1 VSRALTLAVVLLGGL
16 AAPLLA
22 QNAVIRGRVMAPGVG
37 TPVSGA
43 DVIVS
48 GTARRAETDSTGWF
62 ELRDLAPGSVEL
74 LIREPGYEPA
84 RVRLSLAP
92 GEVKTLSVL
101 LVPATPIVDPITVTA
116 TRDPRSLS
124 SVAAAVSVADS
135 QAIQSDRTV
144 GLDESLRMMPGVQA
158 RSRYGTDDV
167 NLGIR
172 GSAARGRQA
181 VRGVAVL
188 LDGVPLSEPDG
199 AARLDLIELA
209 AARQVEVVRGPVSA
223 LYAGSASGVVNV
235 ISRSGHDSPGVTL
248 QAQGGSYGF
257 EKYVGQAG
265 AVIDTG
271 QGSVYLAGSYTKAD
285 NYRAHSAGS
294 VARGLLR
301 TDFHFPSRTD
311 LTLDAEGSRLDTDL
325 PGSLNQTQF
334 DANPD
339 AAAPSA
345 VSLGFGRADSRYRAG
360 ARLVQGLG
368 ASGNTEASAYGYYGG
383 RTLYFPTQRWIV
395 DLNFQRTQVGARY
408 RAARVGGAA
417 LELAAGVDYDHV
429 HGTDQRWTNSGG
441 LPSSLLDRGTDAI
454 SSLGIYGQ
462 GDWRVSRSVDLT
474 LGLRYDAVSYG
485 FTSSFPGMIPAQ
497 DTTFDQW
504 SPKLTGSWQAGSKSL
519 AYASIARGFEV
530 PAVGELSASPG
541 AALSTTLHPKTLWN
555 YEVGARGMVGPT
567 LRFDAA
573 VFYAD
578 VDGEFV
584 PVNSNGVSLPENA
597 SQSRNVGI
605 ELGVIWLAARWL
617 DVSATYTFS
626 DFRLLDYATTVTDS
640 AGNAQPV
647 VYNDKQMPTIPQ
659 SRITADIVTRPLAAL
674 SLGMQFEWQSQMY
687 VETGNQEVGVTY
699 FHPPPSPPGTIV
711 AVPFRA
717 VPARALVQLN
727 GRYQWGPVGVFA
739 SIDNLFGTVYTANV
753 VANDLNGAYYEAGSG
768 TWVSLGA
775 SVSLWPSAH

>member
-1 VSRALTLAVVLLGGL
+1 MLIAVLLSGL
-16 AAPLLA
+16 AAPLVA
-22 QNAVIRGRVMAPGVG
+22 QNATIRGRVTAPGVDA
-37 TPVSGA
+37 PVPGA
-43 DVIVS
+43 DVSVA
-48 GTARRAETDSTGWF
+48 GTARRTETDSTGWF
-62 ELRDLAPGSVEL
+62 ELRDLAPGTVA
-74 LIREPGYEPA
+74 IMVREPGYQA
-84 RVRLSLAP
+84 VTIHVTLAA
-92 GEVKTLSVL
+92 GEVRTLSVYL
-101 LVPATPIVDPITVTA
+101 TPVTPLIDPITVTA

-124 SVAAAVSVADS
+124 SVASAVSVADS
-135 QAIQSDRTV
+135 QAIRSDRTV
-144 GLDESLRMMPGVQA
+144 GLDETLRMMPGVQA
-158 RSRYGTDDV
+158 RSRYGTDDI

-172 GSAARGRQA
+172 GSAARARQA

-199 AARLDLIELA
+199 VARLDLIELG
-209 AARQVEVVRGPVSA
+209 AARQIEVVRGPVSA
-223 LYAGSASGVVNV
+223 LYAGSSNGVVNV
-235 ISRSGHDSPGVTL
+235 ISRSGYDSPGVTL

-257 EKYVGQAG
+257 QKYFGQAG

-271 QGSVYLAGSYTKAD
+271 QGSVYLAGSYTNSD
-285 NYRAHSAGS
+285 NYRQHSAGS

-301 TDFHFPSRTD
+301 TDYRFPSRTV

-325 PGSLNQTQF
+325 PGSLTQAQF
-334 DANPD
+334 DADPD

-345 VSLGFGRADSRYRAG
+345 VSLGFARADTRYRAG
-360 ARLVQGLG
+360 ARLVQGLD

-408 RAARVGGAA
+408 RAAQVGGAA

-429 HGTDQRWTNSGG
+429 HGSDQRWTNTGG
-441 LPSSLLDRGTDAI
+441 MADSLLDRGTDAI

-462 GDWRVSRSVDLT
+462 GSWRASRTVDLT
-474 LGLRYDAVSYG
+474 LGIRYDAVSYG
-485 FTSSFPGMIPAQ
+485 FTSSFPGKVPAQ
-497 DTTFDQW
+497 DTTYDQW
-504 SPKLTGSWQAGSKSL
+504 SPKLTGSWQAGANTL

-541 AALSTTLHPKTLWN
+541 AALGTTLHPKTLWN
-555 YEVGARGMVGPT
+555 YEVGARGMVGPS
-567 LRFDAA
+567 LRYDAA

-605 ELGVIWLAARWL
+605 ELGVTWLAARWL

-647 VYNDKQMPTIPQ
+647 VYNDNQMPTIPQ
-659 SRITADIVTRPLAAL
+659 SRITAEIVTRPLTAL

-699 FHPPPSPPGTIV
+699 FHPPPTPPGTIV

-753 VANDLNGAYYEAGSG
+753 VANDLSGAYYEAGSG
-768 TWVSLGA
+768 IWMSLGA

>member
-1 VSRALTLAVVLLGGL
+1 MSRAIAGALLILGAAV
-16 AAPLLA
+16 APLQA
-22 QNAVIRGRVMAPGVG
+22 QNAIVRGRVSAPGVG
-37 TPVSGA
+37 TPIAGA

-48 GTARRAETDSTGWF
+48 GTAQRTETDSTGWF
-62 ELRDLAPGSVEL
+62 ELHDLVPGAIQL
-74 LIREPGYEPA
+74 LVREPGYQA
-84 RVRLSLAP
+84 ATIHVTLAP
-92 GEVKTLSVL
+92 GEVRTLAIL
-101 LVPATPIVDPITVTA
+101 LTSITPIMDPMTVTA

-135 QAIQSDRTV
+135 QAIGSDRTV
-144 GLDESLRMMPGVQA
+144 GLNEALRMMPGVQA
-158 RSRYGTDDV
+158 RSRYGTDDI

-172 GSAARGRQA
+172 GSAARARQA

-199 AARLDLIELA
+199 VARLDLIELG
-209 AARQVEVVRGPVSA
+209 AARQIEVVRGPVSA

-235 ISRSGHDSPGVTL
+235 ISRSGYDSPGVML

-257 EKYVGQAG
+257 QKYFGQAG

-285 NYRAHSAGS
+285 NYREHSAGS

-301 TDFHFPSRTD
+301 TDYRPATRTSVS
-311 LTLDAEGSRLDTDL
+311 LDAEGSRLDTDL
-325 PGSLNQTQF
+325 PGSLTLAQF
-334 DANPD
+334 DADPN

-345 VSLGFGRADSRYRAG
+345 VSLGFARADTRYRAG
-360 ARLVQGLG
+360 ARLSQGLD
-368 ASGNTEASAYGYYGG
+368 ASGNTEASAYGYFGG

-408 RAARVGGAA
+408 RAAQVGGAA

-429 HGTDQRWTNSGG
+429 HGTDQRWKNSGG
-441 LPSSLLDRGTDAI
+441 RPDSLRDRGTDAI

-462 GDWRVSRSVDLT
+462 GDWQASQAVNLT

-485 FTSSFPGMIPAQ
+485 FTSSFSGLVPAQ
-497 DTTFDQW
+497 DTTYDQW
-504 SPKLTGSWQAGSKSL
+504 SPKLTASWQSGTNTL
-519 AYASIARGFEV
+519 LYASIAKGFEV
-530 PAVGELSASPG
+530 PAVGEISATPG
-541 AALSTTLHPKTLWN
+541 AALSTTLHPKSLWN
-555 YEVGARGMVGPT
+555 YEVGARGLLQST
-567 LRFDAA
+567 FRYDAA

-597 SQSRNVGI
+597 SHSRNVGV
-605 ELGVIWLAARWL
+605 ELGATWLAAPWL
-617 DVSATYTFS
+617 DVSATYTYS
-626 DFRLLDYATTVTDS
+626 DFRLMDYVTTVLDS
-640 AGNAQPV
+640 AGVAQPV

-659 SRITADIVTRPLAAL
+659 SRVTAEIVTRPLAAL
-674 SLGMQFEWQSQMY
+674 SLGLQFEWQSQMY
-687 VETGNQEVGVTY
+687 VETGNEEQGVTY
-699 FHPPPSPPGTIV
+699 YDPPGPQPVT

-717 VPARALVQLN
+717 VPARALVQVN
-727 GRYQWGPVGVFA
+727 ARYQLGPVGMFA
-739 SIDNLFGTVYTANV
+739 SVDNLFGTVYTANV

-768 TWVSLGA
+768 RWLSLGA
-775 SVSLWPSAH
+775 SVSLWPSGP